1 MIHITRTSYCSFLR
15 VSWFFTD
22 VSGPRESAYTEKR
35 FDPICST
42 WNSDGYVDATK
53 ILEKSSDRRK
63 VGSNDLVARER
74 RARKIEERL
83 YLYWT
88 FAIEVVKVGT
98 GSVLTRF
105 EYLVRVQ

>member
-1 MIHITRTSYCSFLR
+1 MIHITRTSYSSFLR

-22 VSGPRESAYTEKR
+22 VSGSRESAYTEKR
-35 FDPICST
+35 FDSICST

-53 ILEKSSDRRK
+53 ISEKSSDRRK

-88 FAIEVVKVGT
+88 LRSKWLKLEQGQ
-98 GSVLTRF
+98 
-105 EYLVRVQ
+105 Y